1 MPLTHTPSHSLRPST
16 SDRRVFGWLRT
27 LALGATTLGLVACG
41 GMAPKAGAP
50 SDAAGAYPQPAPPPA
65 AELASEEAGGY
76 DMEADGGAVAPAAP
90 TDDAT
95 MADEAP
101 RAEPSPA
108 PAVKSAER
116 ASGGTTIARPS
127 TPARRPPMR
136 ATGSV
141 KAGEWDDNANWREF
155 NAYLSSQ
162 SHLPITRVNVS
173 QRRFIVVRDANGKPV
188 PNCTVEVQDGRQ
200 KNVALTTSSNG
211 RAILFP
217 RAEGLGGD
225 QMTATTNCSG
235 GQASKKFDLGRQDG
249 VVALD
254 LSSARQLGP
263 KVVDVA
269 FILDTTGSMSEE
281 IEAVKQTIRRAT
293 EMLNDLGAGVRIALV
308 EYKDNSDAFV
318 TKVYGFST
326 DLQGFAQQVDGL
338 NASGGG
344 DTPENANRGLKVALS
359 QLQWSNR
366 SLARMAFLIGDAP
379 PHLDYQ
385 DETSYV
391 ASMRSANHRGIQLY
405 TVAASGMDATG
416 QAVWRQIAQY
426 TGATNMFVKRG
437 GAGPASTGGGD
448 PTSSCGGT
456 HTNYRSGNLHELVT
470 SKIKLA
476 VKSLDIDPMRIAGL
490 GQDENAKPCKDR
502 LVLAQ

>member
-1 MPLTHTPSHSLRPST
+1 MPATNTPTPLRHSTLHRQM
-16 SDRRVFGWLRT
+16 RGWLRT
-27 LALGATTLGLVACG
+27 FAFGATTLGAVACG
-41 GMAPKAGAP
+41 GSMAHEARPSTGVAG
-50 SDAAGAYPQPAPPPA
+50 YPQSAPAEA
-65 AELASEEAGGY
+65 VASEEPGAGY
-76 DMEADGGAVAPAAP
+76 DMEADGATIAPAP
-90 TDDAT
+90 TVSEDVDSP
-95 MADEAP
+95 MAQ
-101 RAEPSPA
+101 PSPA
-108 PAVKSAER
+108 PPAAEPAER
-116 ASGGTTIARPS
+116 AARGATLARPS
-127 TPARRPPMR
+127 RPHRRPPVR

-155 NAYLSSQ
+155 NAYLGSQ

-200 KNVALTTSSNG
+200 KKVAITTSSHG
-211 RAILFP
+211 RALLFP

-225 QMTATTNCSG
+225 QLTASTSCSG
-235 GQASKKFDLGRQDG
+235 GQASKRFDLGRQDG
-249 VVALD
+249 VVD
-254 LSSARQLGP
+254 LELATTRQLGP

-293 EMLNDLGAGVRIALV
+293 ETLNGLGAGVRIALV

-326 DLQGFAQQVDGL
+326 DLQGFAQRVDGL

-359 QLQWSNR
+359 QLQWSKR
-366 SLARMAFLIGDAP
+366 SVARMAFLIGDAP

-391 ASMRSANHRGIQLY
+391 TSMRSANHRAIQLY
-405 TVAASGMDATG
+405 TIAASGMDATG

-470 SKIKLA
+470 SKIKRSVEA
-476 VKSLDIDPMRIAGL
+476 LDGDPMRIAGL
-490 GQDENAKPCKDR
+490 RQDENAKPCKDR